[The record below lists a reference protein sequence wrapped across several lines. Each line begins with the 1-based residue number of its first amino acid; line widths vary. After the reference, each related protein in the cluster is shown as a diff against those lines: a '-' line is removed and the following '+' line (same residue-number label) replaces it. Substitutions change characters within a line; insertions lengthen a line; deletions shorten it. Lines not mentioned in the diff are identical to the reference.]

1 MQLQIHPPLDLL
13 AAEDGRS
20 LLNEPLIKRR
30 SLLEKFATAHF
41 DRGRIRLSP
50 ATLKLAQAKT
60 WLAKTG
66 TMLDG
71 IVAKR
76 RHVAYRSGE
85 RDGMQKIKNFRTADC
100 VVGGFRYAGGGNVVG
115 SLLPGL
121 YDSQGLLH
129 HVGFTSS
136 LAVADR
142 LGLTNQL
149 SQKQSDLLRL
159 LQRGQLIQT
168 GQALL

>member
-100 VVGGFRYAGGGNVVG
+100 VVGGFLCRRRESGRFASARLVRLARV
-115 SLLPGL
+115 
-121 YDSQGLLH
+121 
-129 HVGFTSS
+129 TSS
-136 LAVADR
+136 RWLHFKPWP
-142 LGLTNQL
+142 
-149 SQKQSDLLRL
+149 SPIDLD
-159 LQRGQLIQT
+159 
-168 GQALL
+168 

>member
-1 MQLQIHPPLDLL
+1 
-13 AAEDGRS
+13 
-20 LLNEPLIKRR
+20 
-30 SLLEKFATAHF
+30 
-41 DRGRIRLSP
+41 LSP

-100 VVGGFRYAGGGNVVG
+100 VVGGFLCRRRESGRFASARLVRLARV
-115 SLLPGL
+115 
-121 YDSQGLLH
+121 
-129 HVGFTSS
+129 TSS
-136 LAVADR
+136 RWLHFKPWP
-142 LGLTNQL
+142 
-149 SQKQSDLLRL
+149 SPIDLD
-159 LQRGQLIQT
+159 
-168 GQALL
+168 